1 MRTNFFPPIHLHP
14 MFFLFIFLSIITGTF
29 VDLLIIFVIVFV
41 HEMGHYAMSKVFKW
55 RIRKIMLWIFGGVM
69 ETEDYGTK
77 SMKEDVLVTIAGPLQ
92 HLPLHFIFVLLFEI
106 GLFNEVIYQTAITYN
121 LIILLFNLLPIW
133 PLDGGKL
140 LFFLLTLKQPYRSS
154 YNLTLVVS
162 MILCILL
169 CIGHLFVFS
178 FTLSFLCIMLFIFI
192 ENHLEWKRRFYL
204 FLRFLLKRYEGI
216 QPVSQLETLYVS
228 GDKKL
233 MDVFTMFKRERKHII
248 VIKNKR
254 LLTSN
259 VDEMDLLHA
268 YFNKKQYR
276 ESLNEIIH

>member
-1 MRTNFFPPIHLHP
+1 
-14 MFFLFIFLSIITGTF
+14 
-29 VDLLIIFVIVFV
+29 
-41 HEMGHYAMSKVFKW
+41 
-55 RIRKIMLWIFGGVM
+55 
-69 ETEDYGTK
+69 
-77 SMKEDVLVTIAGPLQ
+77 
-92 HLPLHFIFVLLFEI
+92 
-106 GLFNEVIYQTAITYN
+106 
-121 LIILLFNLLPIW
+121 
-133 PLDGGKL
+133 
-140 LFFLLTLKQPYRSS
+140 
-154 YNLTLVVS
+154 
-162 MILCILL
+162 
-169 CIGHLFVFS
+169 
-178 FTLSFLCIMLFIFI
+178 MLFIFI

-268 YFNKKQYR
+268 YFNKKQYK